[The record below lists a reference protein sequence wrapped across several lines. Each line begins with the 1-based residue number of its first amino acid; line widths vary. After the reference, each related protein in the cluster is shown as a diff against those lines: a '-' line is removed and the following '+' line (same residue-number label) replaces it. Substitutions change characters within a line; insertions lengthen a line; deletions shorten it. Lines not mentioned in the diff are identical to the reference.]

1 MSRKVFLKACE
12 VFADD
17 CITFGGGEPTLH
29 PRFWEFLGMALSCME
44 DIYIVTNGSQT
55 NTAMQLARLAK
66 KGVIG
71 AALSQDEYHS
81 AIDKKVVEAF
91 TKPPKKPYSLE
102 PDGDRREI
110 RTVNTILDTGRAE
123 GWGDNGDCAC
133 NDLFITPEGKIYGCG
148 CKKECFGTV
157 FDFEIPEDY
166 QTGDC
171 SRLKEAA

>member
-17 CITFGGGEPTLH
+17 YITFGGGEPTLH
-29 PRFWEFLGMALSCME
+29 PRFWEFLGIALSCAE
-44 DIYIVTNGSQT
+44 DIFIVTNGSQT
-55 NTAMQLARLAK
+55 RTAIRLARLAK

-71 AALSQDEYHS
+71 TALSRDEYHS

-91 TKPPKKPYSLE
+91 TIPPKKPYSFE
-102 PDGDRREI
+102 PYNDRREI
-110 RTVNTILDTGRAE
+110 RPVNTIIDVGRAE
-123 GWGDNGDCAC
+123 GWGDNNDCAC

-148 CKKECFGTV
+148 CKTECFGTV

-166 QTGDC
+166 QIGDC
-171 SRLKEAA
+171 SRMKEAA